1 MDMYASGL
9 NNNAMSYMLY
19 PNYRSKLIGVDY
31 RSREKRV
38 SVLAWWRE
46 KETEN

>member
-9 NNNAMSYMLY
+9 NNNAMSYRLH

-31 RSREKRV
+31 SREKRV
-38 SVLAWWRE
+38 SVLAWWRK